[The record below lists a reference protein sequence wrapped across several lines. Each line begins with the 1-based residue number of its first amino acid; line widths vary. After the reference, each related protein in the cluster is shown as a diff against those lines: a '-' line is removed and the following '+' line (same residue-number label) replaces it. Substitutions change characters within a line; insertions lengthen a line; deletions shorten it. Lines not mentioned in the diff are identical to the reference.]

1 MNILMIIS
9 AFYRDAN
16 DNNLLDPQ
24 DQLLGRVD
32 FGGDFGGLGYYGA
45 IDFSLDQYF
54 LATLTRVDRALPSY
68 YIMPSEGSVSE
79 NSALDITVYS
89 AGDEPGTRLYWALS
103 GDIDSDDFSFD
114 ELTGSGDI
122 DSSGVFF

>member
-1 MNILMIIS
+1 M
-9 AFYRDAN
+9 
-16 DNNLLDPQ
+16 
-24 DQLLGRVD
+24 
-32 FGGDFGGLGYYGA
+32 
-45 IDFSLDQYF
+45 
-54 LATLTRVDRALPSY
+54 PSY
-68 YIMPSEGSVSE
+68 YIIPSEGSVSE

-122 DSSGVFF
+122 DSSGVFSFNLSLAADQVTEGDELLYISLYKDNELTRRIEMQLPQY